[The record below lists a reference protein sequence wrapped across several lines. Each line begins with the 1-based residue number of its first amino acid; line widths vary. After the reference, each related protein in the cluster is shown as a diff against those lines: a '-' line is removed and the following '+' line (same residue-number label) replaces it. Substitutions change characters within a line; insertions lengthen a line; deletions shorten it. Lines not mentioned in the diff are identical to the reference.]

1 MFRDVTSFMH
11 SPQGLSAVSFI
22 YDLMNPPRLSLAIS
36 SKPSITPAPAVISTR
51 NTSIAIRIAMEFQVC

>member
-36 SKPSITPAPAVISTR
+36 NRPSIKPALAVIITR
-51 NTSIAIRIAMEFQVC
+51 KTSIAIRMAMEFQVC